1 VTEHATTDAPST
13 GAPAAGAAATDVAVT
28 DVATTA
34 PFTMVSGDASA
45 MVCEGDV
52 CFVPDA
58 SSTAQ

>member
-1 VTEHATTDAPST
+1 MTEHATTDA
-13 GAPAAGAAATDVAVT
+13 AVTDAAVT

-52 CFVPDA
+52 CYIPGAGGGAGDSA
-58 SSTAQ
+58 